1 MKRALTLAISS
12 VLIAALSLLVLRAAS
27 RQVPSNAWEPTGD
40 LARARTG
47 AASALLYDGRMLM
60 TGGVDATGAVTA
72 VVERY
77 SPDAKRFLATPPM
90 ERPRAN
96 HSATLLPDGRVLAA
110 GGIGSDGRALSAA
123 ARGSAWRL

>member
-1 MKRALTLAISS
+1 MKRVLAFAISS

-72 VVERY
+72 EVERY
-77 SPDAKRFLATPPM
+77 SPDEGRFLATPPM
-90 ERPRAN
+90 EKPLSRVDFPAFTSEIVASN
-96 HSATLLPDGRVLAA
+96 ITPAPFTWSELPVN
-110 GGIGSDGRALSAA
+110 
-123 ARGSAWRL
+123 